1 MVLVWGFMCDFCKEA
16 TTQPSPVI
24 TVPPITGTEA
34 RWRLAT
40 SGTGCFYCSSSGLEM
55 QSTGANGKRGAVKE
69 SYVSDLDLLVNC
81 KAIFLITKS

>member
-1 MVLVWGFMCDFCKEA
+1 MCGFCKEA
-16 TTQPSPVI
+16 TTEPSPVV

-40 SGTGCFYCSSSGLEM
+40 SGTGCCYCSSSGLEM
-55 QSTGANGKRGAVKE
+55 QSARANRKKGGLKE
-69 SYVSDLDLLVNC
+69 SYVSNLDLLVNC